1 MFFFPI
7 SFFPPLPLSYICSF
21 PEGRWQF
28 IQEYMLHVPF
38 PKVFIYS
45 CSFEYGSR
53 CYRKCGFPEGSI
65 GGRVVPTKIRFWG
78 PGICWVLGVLHL
90 YLDRFHHRFRAYIPT
105 NEGDF
110 TMHLHRWVIHVLGMT
125 PETAGGMIT
134 SPLFSLS
141 SFGPRNAVAQM
152 KLGMEFWPGGTK
164 KIQLQSFN
172 LSLLPVFTMFFS
184 NQYPRIFEVS
194 HFQSTSSFLEDSS
207 IFP

>member
-1 MFFFPI
+1 M
-7 SFFPPLPLSYICSF
+7 
-21 PEGRWQF
+21 
-28 IQEYMLHVPF
+28 
-38 PKVFIYS
+38 
-45 CSFEYGSR
+45 
-53 CYRKCGFPEGSI
+53 
-65 GGRVVPTKIRFWG
+65 PTKIRFWG

-90 YLDRFHHRFRAYIPT
+90 YLDRSHHRFRAYIPTHRFRAYIPT

-110 TMHLHRWVIHVLGMT
+110 TMLMTNFPPQLHLHRWSSHVLGMT
-125 PETAGGMIT
+125 SETAGGMTT

-141 SFGPRNAVAQM
+141 SSGPRNAVAQM

-184 NQYPRIFEVS
+184 NPYLHIFEVC